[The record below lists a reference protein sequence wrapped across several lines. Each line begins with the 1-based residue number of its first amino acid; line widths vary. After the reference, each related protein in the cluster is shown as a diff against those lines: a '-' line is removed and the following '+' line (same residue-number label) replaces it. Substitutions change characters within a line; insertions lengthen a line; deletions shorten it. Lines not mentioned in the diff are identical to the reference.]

1 LGYLNPL
8 HNSASK
14 VDLRRQEMKQGQEV
28 ICVCGKRAPVVLIT
42 EQEPDAELRE
52 NYFGKKIV
60 KCSNCM
66 TATEVTEKLQRLFDD
81 AEKMGKLSGCPAPL
95 VVLDAK
101 EDEKTG
107 GE

>member
-1 LGYLNPL
+1 
-8 HNSASK
+8 

-42 EQEPDAELRE
+42 EQEPDEELRE

-60 KCSNCM
+60 KCSSCM
-66 TATEVTEKLQRLFDD
+66 TATEVTPKLQRLLDE
-81 AEKMGKLSGCPAPL
+81 AEKIYKATGDESAIIHLEAEE
-95 VVLDAK
+95 
-101 EDEKTG
+101 EDKPTTEERG